1 MILAIVP
8 ARGGS
13 KRIPGKNI
21 APFGGRPL
29 LTWSIAL
36 ARQLGSVV
44 SCVVSTEDAA
54 TAVVARQAGAI
65 VIDRPAALA
74 GDESSIIE
82 VLIHAAESVRSRGV
96 SFDGVMLLQPTN
108 PLRPIEVVEHAIHR
122 FMLESCDSLVS
133 VSRRQ
138 LKLGR
143 VVDGRFV
150 PDYVFGTQSRHA
162 PAIFYENGLLYLTK
176 TSTLLEGR
184 SLTGDRV
191 LAFETERPFDD
202 VDIDE
207 PIDLVVGEAILSAV
221 RDRLS
226 Y

>member
-13 KRIPGKNI
+13 KRLPGKNI
-21 APFGGRPL
+21 VPFGGRPL